1 MAQILLFAGTSE
13 GRQLAEHLSACGV
26 SLLSVWQPRMELLLN
41 HAHASVLQGRMDR
54 EEMVS
59 FLRMHPVDCVVDATH
74 PYAVL
79 ATENIL
85 AACQETGTDYFRLL
99 REEATPKW
107 QGGLLLCCNR
117 TRGGRGA
124 RGITGECFTD
134 YGVKRAFCVC
144 ECSALSRPA
153 VCADASNRGGNLQ
166 GKFARFCAGAFD
178 LHAGTVFRG
187 TEPCFVSPISD
198 SDLGDK
204 GIW

>member
-26 SLLSVWQPRMELLLN
+26 SLFVSVATAYGELLLN

-107 QGGLLLCCNR
+107 QGD
-117 TRGGRGA
+117 
-124 RGITGECFTD
+124 CFYVAT
-134 YGVKRAFCVC
+134 AQ
-144 ECSALSRPA
+144 EAA
-153 VCADASNRGGNLQ
+153 
-166 GKFARFCAGAFD
+166 
-178 LHAGTVFRG
+178 
-187 TEPCFVSPISD
+187 
-198 SDLGDK
+198 
-204 GIW
+204 